1 MILYGGLGMNKLQ
14 FLRRKKK
21 FSAFFPLPFL
31 VIKTLDPDPN
41 ALGMLDPDPD
51 PGANVLRN

>member
-1 MILYGGLGMNKLQ
+1 MNKLQ